1 MYGLFPLMMD
11 IDELSVNGTLCIDV
25 MYLSGKVR
33 FGDILRNTIF
43 NLRLS
48 VIDTGSQITRV
59 YKDGSIL

>member
-25 MYLSGKVR
+25 MYLSGKMR
-33 FGDILRNTIF
+33 FADVLRNIF

-48 VIDTGSQITRV
+48 VIDRGSQITRV
-59 YKDGSIL
+59 

>member
-33 FGDILRNTIF
+33 FADILRNTIF

-48 VIDTGSQITRV
+48 VIDRGSQITRV

>member
-25 MYLSGKVR
+25 MYLSGKMR
-33 FGDILRNTIF
+33 FADVLRNIF

-48 VIDTGSQITRV
+48 VIDRGSQITRV
-59 YKDGSIL
+59 YKTAQY

>member
-25 MYLSGKVR
+25 MYLSGKMR
-33 FGDILRNTIF
+33 FADILRNIF

-48 VIDTGSQITRV
+48 VIDRGSQITRV
-59 YKDGSIL
+59 YKTAQY